1 MSMKKTI
8 TLVIVFFFLFNCNAQ
23 SIAPSVIN
31 TSGGSFQAGYYQL
44 EWSVGEL
51 VLVGQMNSSNNSLV
65 ITNGFIQ
72 PFIQYPAKN
81 NTNNIFA
88 NDEIKIFPNPASS
101 YVEINLFTKQKGK
114 ITLSF
119 YDGSGRK
126 ILATTVGYYG
136 VGLIKKIPVSHL
148 PNEVYMLHVDL
159 DPESGYSSKKGVY
172 KIVKIK

>member
-1 MSMKKTI
+1 MKRTI
-8 TLVIVFFFLFNCNAQ
+8 ILAVLFFSLFHCGAQ

-31 TSGGSFQAGYYQL
+31 AGGGTFQSGYYQF
-44 EWSVGEL
+44 EWSIGELALVGE
-51 VLVGQMNSSNNSLV
+51 MNSSNNSIV

-72 PFIQYPAKN
+72 PFIQYPATN

-101 YVEINLFTKQKGK
+101 YVEINFLTKQKGR

-126 ILATTVGYYG
+126 ILTVADSYYG
-136 VGLIKKIPVSHL
+136 VGLIKRIPVSHL

-159 DPESGYSSKKGVY
+159 DPYTGYSSKKGVY

>member
-1 MSMKKTI
+1 MKNTI
-8 TLVIVFFFLFNCNAQ
+8 TLVIVFFSLFNCSAQ

-31 TSGGSFQAGYYQL
+31 TGGGYFQAGYYQF
-44 EWSVGEL
+44 EWSIGELALVGE
-51 VLVGQMNSSNNSLV
+51 MKSSNNSLV

-72 PFIQYPAKN
+72 PYIHSPATN
-81 NTNNIFA
+81 NTNNIFG
-88 NDEIKIFPNPASS
+88 NDEIKVFPNPASS
-101 YVEINLFTKQKGK
+101 YVEINFFTKQMGR

-126 ILATTVGYYG
+126 ILSVADSYYG
-136 VGLIKKIPVSHL
+136 VGLIKRIPVSQL

-159 DPESGYSSKKGVY
+159 DPYPGYTSKKGVY

>member
-1 MSMKKTI
+1 MKKTI
-8 TLVIVFFFLFNCNAQ
+8 TLVIVFFYFFNCKSQ

-31 TSGGSFQAGYYQL
+31 TSGGSFQSGYYQL
-44 EWSVGEL
+44 EWSIGEL
-51 VLVGQMNSSNNSLV
+51 ALVEQMTSSNNSLV

-72 PFIQYPAKN
+72 PFIQYPATI
-81 NTNNIFA
+81 NTNNIFG

-101 YVEINLFTKQKGK
+101 YVEINFFSKQKGR

-126 ILATTVGYYG
+126 ILTVADSYYG
-136 VGLIKKIPVSHL
+136 VGLIKRIPVSHL

-159 DPESGYSSKKGVY
+159 DPYPGNSSKKGVY

>member
-1 MSMKKTI
+1 MKKTI
-8 TLVIVFFFLFNCNAQ
+8 TLVIVFFFLFNCSSQ

-31 TSGGSFQAGYYQL
+31 ASGGSFQSGYYQL
-44 EWSVGEL
+44 EWSIGEL
-51 VLVGQMNSSNNSLV
+51 ALVEQMTSSNNSLV

-72 PFIQYPAKN
+72 PFIEYPATI
-81 NTNNIFA
+81 NTNNFFG
-88 NDEIKIFPNPASS
+88 NNEIKIFPNPASS
-101 YVEINLFTKQKGK
+101 YVEINFLSKQRGR

-126 ILATTVGYYG
+126 ILSVADSYYG
-136 VGLIKKIPVSHL
+136 VGLIKRIPVSHL

-159 DPESGYSSKKGVY
+159 DPYPGYSSKKGVY

>member
-1 MSMKKTI
+1 MKKTI
-8 TLVIVFFFLFNCNAQ
+8 TLVIVFFFLFNCKSQ

-31 TSGGSFQAGYYQL
+31 TSGGSFQSGYYQL
-44 EWSVGEL
+44 EWSIGEL
-51 VLVGQMNSSNNSLV
+51 ALVEQMTSSNNSLV

-72 PFIQYPAKN
+72 PFIQYPATI
-81 NTNNIFA
+81 NTNNVFG

-101 YVEINLFTKQKGK
+101 YVEINFLSKQRGRL
-114 ITLSF
+114 TLSF

-126 ILATTVGYYG
+126 ILTVADSYYG
-136 VGLIKKIPVSHL
+136 VGLIKRIPVSHL

-159 DPESGYSSKKGVY
+159 DPYPGSSSKKGVY

>member
-1 MSMKKTI
+1 MKKAI
-8 TLVIVFFFLFNCNAQ
+8 TLVIVFFCFFNCRSQ
-23 SIAPSVIN
+23 STAPSVIN
-31 TSGGSFQAGYYQL
+31 TSGGSFQSGYYQL
-44 EWSVGEL
+44 EWSIGELALVGE
-51 VLVGQMNSSNNSLV
+51 MTSSNNSLV

-72 PFIQYPAKN
+72 PFINYPATI
-81 NTNNIFA
+81 NTNHVFG

-101 YVEINLFTKQKGK
+101 YVEINFLSKQRGR

-126 ILATTVGYYG
+126 ILTVADSYYG
-136 VGLIKKIPVSHL
+136 VGLIKRIPVSHL

-159 DPESGYSSKKGVY
+159 DPYPGYSSKKGVY